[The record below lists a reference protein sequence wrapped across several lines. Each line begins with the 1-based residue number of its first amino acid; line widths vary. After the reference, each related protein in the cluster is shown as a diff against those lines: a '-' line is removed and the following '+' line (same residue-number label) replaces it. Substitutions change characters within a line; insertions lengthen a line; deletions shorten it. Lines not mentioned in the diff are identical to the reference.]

1 MSMSSSHASDSDD
14 ISSVEDNNE
23 EEKAGEPKM
32 TRRDKRVM
40 RKTL

>member
-14 ISSVEDNNE
+14 ISSVENDNE

-32 TRRDKRVM
+32 TRREKREM
-40 RKTL
+40 RKRL